1 MSPKLRLFSLPFV
14 NKTKFQHNLTLST
27 MIFLSVTLISL
38 QCPAQQ
44 TTPNQPGSQ
53 TQNTV
58 ASAKAAS
65 NFTSVTIPAGVSIAL
80 VLTHPIQSRFI
91 HRGDDVYAQV
101 VSPVTAGNEVVI
113 PAGTLIQAKVDKLG
127 RNGSRG
133 ELTLQSMSVIFPDGY
148 IAPVAGPL
156 TWQSDQGYA
165 LKDPGSGRGG
175 AALGLVGA
183 GVGLGALIGHS
194 VGSSQS
200 TITTTIPPGCNTAFP
215 NCLSNSMVVPGR
227 KGIDTGIGVTVG
239 AAAGAIGAAVLLAS
253 SHHFFLDVG
262 APIETVLSHP
272 LKLEGDQVSQAIKD
286 SEQMPVPE
294 QPIEPRPVPPPV
306 TNSGTCWTPGTPGTP
321 GTDIPGTPP
330 IGNSPGTPSI
340 HIPGIPPTPPTAYPC
355 P

>member
-1 MSPKLRLFSLPFV
+1 M
-14 NKTKFQHNLTLST
+14 
-27 MIFLSVTLISL
+27 
-38 QCPAQQ
+38 
-44 TTPNQPGSQ
+44 TT
-53 TQNTV
+53 
-58 ASAKAAS
+58 
-65 NFTSVTIPAGVSIAL
+65 VTIPAGVNIAL
-80 VLTHPIQSRFI
+80 VLTHPIQSRNI

-113 PAGTLIQAKVDKLG
+113 PAGTLVQAKVDKLG

-148 IAPVAGPL
+148 VAPVAGPL

-165 LKDPGSGRGG
+165 LKDPGSGRGAAAFGFLGGG
-175 AALGLVGA
+175 A
-183 GVGLGALIGHS
+183 GLGALIGHS

-200 TITTTIPPGCNTAFP
+200 TVTTTVPPGCTVGFP
-215 NCLSNSMVVPGR
+215 TCLSSSMVVPGR

-239 AAAGAIGAAVLLAS
+239 AAAGAIGALVLLGS

-272 LKLEGDQVSQAIKD
+272 LTLEDDQVSQAIKD
-286 SEQMPVPE
+286 SEQTPVPE
-294 QPIEPRPVPPPV
+294 QPIAARPVPPPV
-306 TNSGTCWTPGTPGTP
+306 TNTGTCWTPGTPGTP

-340 HIPGIPPTPPTAYPC
+340 HIPGIPPTPPTPYPC

>member
-1 MSPKLRLFSLPFV
+1 MYPKLRLFCFSFPT
-14 NKTKFQHNLTLST
+14 KTKIQQNLTLATLMFFS
-27 MIFLSVTLISL
+27 LTLISL
-38 QCPAQQ
+38 KCPAQQ
-44 TTPNQPGSQ
+44 TTANQPGAPS
-53 TQNTV
+53 QNTV
-58 ASAKAAS
+58 ASA
-65 NFTSVTIPAGVSIAL
+65 NPTSSVTTVTIPAGVNIAL
-80 VLTHPIQSRFI
+80 VLTHPIQSRYI
-91 HRGDDVYAQV
+91 HRGDDVYAQI

-113 PAGTLIQAKVDKLG
+113 PAGTLVQAKVDKLG

-148 IAPVAGPL
+148 VAPVTGPL

-175 AALGLVGA
+175 AALGLIGGGA
-183 GVGLGALIGHS
+183 GLGALIGHS

-200 TITTTIPPGCNTAFP
+200 TVTTTLPPGCTVGFP
-215 NCLSNSMVVPGR
+215 NCLSSSMVVPAR

-239 AAAGAIGAAVLLAS
+239 AAAGAIGALVLLGS

-272 LKLEGDQVSQAIKD
+272 LILENDQVSQAVKD
-286 SEQMPVPE
+286 AEQTPVPE
-294 QPIEPRPVPPPV
+294 QLIAPRPVPPPY
-306 TNSGTCWTPGTPGTP
+306 NNTCWTPGTPGTP

-330 IGNSPGTPSI
+330 IGNSPGTPPI
-340 HIPGIPPTPPTAYPC
+340 HIPGTPPTPPTPYPC